1 MGIDRVGK
9 GVPPVE
15 VPGLEGASAPA
26 VPAQP
31 FTVAGAAAAAAV
43 SSPGAPGA
51 LDRLRAGELSL
62 DGYIESRVDEATA
75 HLVGSL
81 PPGGVAPG
89 ALESL
94 RSALRDRITSD
105 PMFVELVQ
113 TATGQTPEPRDD

>member
-1 MGIDRVGK
+1 
-9 GVPPVE
+9 
-15 VPGLEGASAPA
+15 VPGLEGAPAPA
-26 VPAQP
+26 GPAQP
-31 FTVAGAAAAAAV
+31 FTVGGASAAAPI
-43 SSPGAPGA
+43 SSPGAPTA

-81 PPGGVAPG
+81 PPGGVAPA
-89 ALESL
+89 ALESI

-105 PMFVELVQ
+105 PLFVELVQ